1 VGGIDNIRTDLLAAG
16 LARWFDELSDSGIF
30 TTDTDLIIRSWNR
43 WLEAQTGIPAA
54 KAIGTGLFVL
64 FPGLTDRGLDKYY
77 QDALGG
83 EVCVLSERFH
93 RYLIPINRSGP
104 AGPEMAQSARIAP
117 LSVNDVVAGTITVL
131 EDVSERVASER
142 ELRSQIAVAE
152 RARLAAEDASKLKDE
167 FLATLSHEIRT
178 PLNAVLGWV
187 RILRTQP
194 KNKSRDRG
202 LEVIERNAISQ
213 LRLVED
219 LLDMARVISGKLR
232 LDIAVIQLETV
243 AQAAMEVVA
252 PAAAARHIAVNAAFA
267 PDLPPVTGDA
277 DRLQQAIWNLL
288 SNAVKFTGRDGRID
302 VNVAHVDDSVVLT
315 VRDTGMG
322 IQRDFLPYVFD
333 RFRQQD
339 ASAARREGG
348 LGLGL
353 ALVRQI
359 TELHGGT
366 VSAHSDG
373 ENKGARFSIV
383 LPAAKDVAPQDRP
396 PLEQDALPV
405 RLAGVSVLIV
415 DDHDDGREML
425 RVGLQGYGA
434 QVQAVRSAAAA
445 LETLSTDR
453 AVPDVIVC
461 DIAMPDMDGY
471 ALMRRIR
478 SSKNAAVRRI
488 GAIAASAYAEQED
501 RIRALAAGYQLYVA
515 KPINPL
521 VLAASIHRLAAASSR
536 EERER

>member
-1 VGGIDNIRTDLLAAG
+1 VTNIDNITSDLLAAG
-16 LARWFDELSDSGIF
+16 LARWFEELSDSGIF
-30 TTDTDLIIRSWNR
+30 TTDASLIIRSWNR

-54 KAIGTGLFVL
+54 KAVGTGLYAL
-64 FPGLTDRGLDKYY
+64 FPGLKDRGLDEYY

-83 EVCVLSERFH
+83 EVRVLSERLH
-93 RYLIPINRSGP
+93 RYLIPINRSGS
-104 AGPEMAQSARIAP
+104 AGFEMAQSARIAP
-117 LSVNDVVAGTITVL
+117 LSVGGRVAGTITVL

-232 LDIAVIQLETV
+232 LDVAVIQLETV

-252 PAAAARHIAVNAAFA
+252 PAAAAKRITVHPAFA

-288 SNAVKFTGRDGRID
+288 SNAIKFTARDGRVD
-302 VNVAHVDDSVVLT
+302 VNVTQADGSVVLT
-315 VRDTGMG
+315 VCDTGQG
-322 IQRDFLPYVFD
+322 IARDFLPYVFD

-359 TELHGGT
+359 AELHGGT

-383 LPAAKDVAPQDRP
+383 LPAAKNVGPQDRP
-396 PLEQDALPV
+396 PQQPDALPV

-434 QVQAVRSAAAA
+434 RVQAVRSGAAA

-471 ALMRRIR
+471 ALIRRIR

-488 GAIAASAYAEQED
+488 AAIAATAYAEHED
-501 RIRALAAGYQLYVA
+501 RIRALAAGYQLYLA
-515 KPINPL
+515 KPINPSA
-521 VLAASIHRLAAASSR
+521 LAASIQQLAAPSSR
-536 EERER
+536 EDRER

>member
-1 VGGIDNIRTDLLAAG
+1 VSGIDNIRTDLLAAG
-16 LARWFDELSDSGIF
+16 VARWFDELSDSGIF
-30 TTDTDLIIRSWNR
+30 TTDANLIIRSWNR

-54 KAIGTGLFVL
+54 KAVGTGLYVL
-64 FPGLTDRGLDKYY
+64 FPGLRDRGLDQYY

-83 EVCVLSERFH
+83 EVRVLSERLH
-93 RYLIPINRSGP
+93 RYLIPINRSGS
-104 AGPEMAQSARIAP
+104 GGSEMAQSARIAP
-117 LSVNDVVAGTITVL
+117 LSVDGVVAGTITVL

-194 KNKSRDRG
+194 KNKSRERG

-232 LDIAVIQLETV
+232 LDVAVIQLETV
-243 AQAAMEVVA
+243 THLAMEVVA
-252 PAAAARHIAVNAAFA
+252 PAAAAKHIEVHAAFA
-267 PDLPPVTGDA
+267 PDLPPVTGDS

-302 VNVAHVDDSVVLT
+302 VDITHAADSVVLT
-315 VRDTGMG
+315 VRDTGQG
-322 IQRDFLPYVFD
+322 IRRDFLPYVFD

-339 ASAARREGG
+339 ATAARREGG

-359 TELHGGT
+359 AELHGGT

-383 LPAAKDVAPQDRP
+383 LPAAKDAGAQERP
-396 PLEQDALPV
+396 RQQPDALPV
-405 RLAGVSVLIV
+405 TLAGVSVLIV
-415 DDHDDGREML
+415 DDHEDGREMM
-425 RVGLQGYGA
+425 RAGLQGYGA
-434 QVQAVRSAAAA
+434 RVEAVRSGAAA
-445 LETLSTDR
+445 LETLATDR

-471 ALMRRIR
+471 TFIRRIR
-478 SSKNAAVRRI
+478 SSKNAAIRRI
-488 GAIAASAYAEQED
+488 AAIAATAYAEHED
-501 RIRALAAGYQLYVA
+501 RIRALAAGYQVYMT
-515 KPINPL
+515 KPITPS
-521 VLAASIHRLAAASSR
+521 VLAASIHRLAAPSSGEDR
-536 EERER
+536 KG